1 VFDERNMRTELACGL
16 TGAVAGGR
24 AGTEDNQVIV
34 VGCHLSPVF
43 GVNGGVTVVW

>member
-1 VFDERNMRTELACGL
+1 VLDERDVRTELACCL

-24 AGTEDNQVIV
+24 AGTEDDQVIV
-34 VGCHLSPVF
+34 VGGHLSPVL